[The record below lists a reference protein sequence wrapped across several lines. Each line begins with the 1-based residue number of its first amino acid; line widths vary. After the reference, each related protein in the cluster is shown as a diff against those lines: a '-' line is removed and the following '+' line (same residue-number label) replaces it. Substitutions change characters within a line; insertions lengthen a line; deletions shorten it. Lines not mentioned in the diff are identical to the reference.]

1 MGSGDGGDRKLCRPH
16 QKLPPERKDFPRPG
30 EDVAQRQKGESGARS
45 ASERVLPP
53 PPAPPLPTEAG
64 AADAVRRTNPSR
76 ENAMPGGPQTA
87 RHCSIQNIFSAEDAQ
102 SNAARILNRPSPH
115 CRVSG
120 TSLRRHII
128 LRIAQTSLRQHII
141 CAPTARIPNRPTQQ
155 GSCGLFYPFSGTK
168 PTRSL
173 TTSPPMISPAT
184 EGTKA
189 LEPGTV
195 RRAVHLRWVPGGQ
208 MQ

>member
-1 MGSGDGGDRKLCRPH
+1 MVSATYRLRQPTSSPSQSPAVTALPKGEPRALPEAFSLLLKLQRRTLDLGSPFGRAGAGA
-16 QKLPPERKDFPRPG
+16 PERACSPRG
-30 EDVAQRQKGESGARS
+30 ASGAANAVCRYC
-45 ASERVLPP
+45 
-53 PPAPPLPTEAG
+53 PTC
-64 AADAVRRTNPSR
+64 
-76 ENAMPGGPQTA
+76 ENGVQKRPQA
-87 RHCSIQNIFSAEDAQ
+87 FLDPEIKNNISLAYAQ
-102 SNAARILNRPSPH
+102 SNAE
-115 CRVSG
+115 
-120 TSLRRHII
+120 
-128 LRIAQTSLRQHII
+128 
-141 CAPTARIPNRPTQQ
+141 RIPNRPTQQ

-173 TTSPPMISPAT
+173 MTSPPMIRPAT